1 MKTIG
6 LLGGMSWESTLEY
19 YRIINEEVAKRL
31 NGLHSAKIILYSFDF
46 DEIAELQIKNRWN
59 ELGEILAE
67 KAKMLEKAGADFI
80 LICTNTMH
88 KVADY
93 VQRRISIPLLSIIDC
108 VAEEIVKKGIER
120 VGLLGTKFT
129 MEDGFYEDGLRRY
142 GLDVVI
148 PDEEDR
154 NEVHRIIFEELC
166 RGIFKDSSKKKL
178 IEIIEKLKMKGA
190 EGVILG
196 CTELPLL
203 VKQADIPIFDSTKI
217 HAVYAVEFAL
227 RSRSC

>member
-46 DEIAELQIKNRWN
+46 DEIAELQSQNRWN

-67 KAKMLEKAGADFI
+67 KAEMLERAGADLI

-93 VQRRISIPLLSIIDC
+93 VQSRINVPLLNIIDC
-108 VAEEIVKKGIER
+108 VAEEVVKRGVRR

-142 GLDVVI
+142 GLEVI
-148 PDEEDR
+148 VPDDEDR
-154 NEVHRIIFEELC
+154 NEIHRIIFEELC
-166 RGIFKDSSKKKL
+166 RGIFKEHSKRKL
-178 IEIIEKLKMKGA
+178 IEIIGRLKMKGA

-203 VKQADIPIFDSTKI
+203 VKEAEIPIFDSTKI

-227 RSRSC
+227 K

>member
-46 DEIAELQIKNRWN
+46 DEIAELQSQNRWN

-67 KAKMLEKAGADFI
+67 KAEMLERAGADFI

-93 VQRRISIPLLSIIDC
+93 VQSRINVPLLNIIDC
-108 VAEEIVKKGIER
+108 VAEEVVKRGIKR

-142 GLDVVI
+142 GLEVII
-148 PDEEDR
+148 PDDEDR
-154 NEVHRIIFEELC
+154 NEIHRIIFEELC
-166 RGIFKDSSKKKL
+166 RGIFKEHSKRKL
-178 IEIIEKLKMKGA
+178 IEIIGRLKMKGA

-203 VKQADIPIFDSTKI
+203 VKEAEIPIFDSTKI

-227 RSRSC
+227 K

>member
-1 MKTIG
+1 MRTIG

-19 YRIINEEVAKRL
+19 YRIINEEVTKRL
-31 NGLHSAKIILYSFDF
+31 NGLHSSKIILYSFDF
-46 DEIAELQIKNRWN
+46 DEIAELQSRNRWN
-59 ELGEILAE
+59 ELCEILAE
-67 KAKMLEKAGADFI
+67 KAEMLEKAGADCI

-93 VQRRISIPLLSIIDC
+93 VQSRINVPLLSIIDC
-108 VAEEIVKKGIER
+108 VAREIVKRGIKR

-129 MEDGFYEDGLRRY
+129 MEDGFYKDGLRKY
-142 GLDVVI
+142 GLEVVV
-148 PDEEDR
+148 PDEKDR

-166 RGIFKDSSKKKL
+166 RGIFKEPSRRKL

-203 VKQADIPIFDSTKI
+203 IKQSEIPIFDSTKI

-227 RSRSC
+227 K

>member
-1 MKTIG
+1 MRTIG

-46 DEIAELQIKNRWN
+46 DEIAGLQSQNRWN
-59 ELGEILAE
+59 ELCEILAE
-67 KAKMLEKAGADFI
+67 KAEMLEKAGADCI

-93 VQRRISIPLLSIIDC
+93 VQSRINVPLLSIIDC
-108 VAEEIVKKGIER
+108 VAREIVKRGIKR

-129 MEDGFYEDGLRRY
+129 MEDGFYKDGLRKY
-142 GLDVVI
+142 GLEVVV
-148 PDEEDR
+148 PDEKDR

-166 RGIFKDSSKKKL
+166 RGIFKEPSRRKL

-203 VKQADIPIFDSTKI
+203 IKQSEIPIFDSTKI

-227 RSRSC
+227 K